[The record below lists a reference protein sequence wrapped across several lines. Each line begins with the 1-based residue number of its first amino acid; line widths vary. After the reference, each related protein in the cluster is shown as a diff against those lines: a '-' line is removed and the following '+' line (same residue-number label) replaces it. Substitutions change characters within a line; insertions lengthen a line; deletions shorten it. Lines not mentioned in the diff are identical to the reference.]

1 MYTVGTIVR
10 VNAMSRDEIKKYN
23 GLLGMISNVFADDY
37 LVLYEVQIKLHGR
50 TITLE
55 VMSNEISRID

>member
-23 GLLGMISNVFADDY
+23 GLLGMISNVFASD
-37 LVLYEVQIKLHGR
+37 LMTVYEIQIRLHGR

-55 VMSNEISRID
+55 VLSNEISPIT